1 MTAKLSKGASIYDDH
16 QFLGFFPSSPPSVRK
31 IFILFV
37 RKFGVLFD
45 PPLAPSVHR
54 QICADVIHVNPPK
67 QMAAATEREGEGS
80 AEFIVIAPLLCQTA
94 MQIADPA
101 FAPE

>member
-1 MTAKLSKGASIYDDH
+1 MTTTNFWD
-16 QFLGFFPSSPPSVRK
+16 FSPPLPPLSA
-31 IFILFV
+31 
-37 RKFGVLFD
+37 KFLYCLSANLGYFLT